1 MKSITAVVPCYN
13 LGHVLPK
20 AVESLKTQGDIEI
33 IVVDDCST
41 DDSLAV
47 AKTLGVKVV
56 AHSENR
62 GLSAALNTGF
72 SVATG
77 DRLVILS
84 PDDLLA
90 PFALSKMSAVDADV
104 VASHMLVGGREVRC
118 KALDLDTLLVANCH
132 GYAALFKRWVWEETG
147 GFKEAMN
154 PSWEDY
160 EFWLHAAKLG
170 ASGTLVPEPLFIYNP
185 NPMGRS
191 WEAHGKERLLRG
203 KLEGFH
209 QDLFGKGRGVV
220 TVVIPLYEQEE
231 WLPAAIESVRAQVY
245 PHVEVLVVDDAS
257 PTRAHH
263 HDLPV
268 IRHEENRGLSAAR
281 NTGFSNTGTQYV
293 VPLDADDE
301 LSPSFVEECMAI
313 MGEKE
318 YVYTDV
324 YFIGDA
330 IHEHTV
336 SKFNCDK
343 LYQGHIHVMTVLMQ
357 RQMWQDVVDS
367 RGFGF
372 DERMLAGYEDW
383 EFTLAAVEAGWYG
396 KYLPEPLF
404 GYRFHSTG
412 SMRIDA
418 KELDP
423 ELRAYVR
430 ARHPRKEFMTDCIH
444 CSKGKFT
451 RRTSR
456 KIVKPGLGEV
466 GLGEPLLVSF
476 DGESFPV
483 KRGMRLYTSKRW
495 FFACGQDAHLFD
507 EGVFKVYRLDQVS
520 PKMLRT
526 AMEAMNVEGS
536 PGSV

>member
-13 LGHVLPK
+13 LGHVLPR
-20 AVESLKTQGDIEI
+20 AVESLKVQGDIEI

-47 AKTLGVKVV
+47 ANTLGVKVI

-77 DRLVILS
+77 DRFIVLS

-90 PFALSKMSAVDADV
+90 PFALEKMVRVDADV
-104 VASHMLVGGREVRC
+104 VASHMQVGGQEVKC
-118 KALDLDTLLVANCH
+118 KVLDLDTLLVTNCH
-132 GYAALFKRWVWEETG
+132 GYAALFKRWVWERTG
-147 GFKEAMN
+147 GFKEEMN

-160 EFWLHAAKLG
+160 EFWLNAAKLG
-170 ASGTLVPEPLFIYNP
+170 AIGALVPEPLFIYNP
-185 NPMGRS
+185 NPLGRS
-191 WEAHGKERLLRG
+191 WEARGKERLLRG

-231 WLPAAIESVRAQVY
+231 WLPAAIDSVRAQVY
-245 PHVEVLVVDDAS
+245 PHVEIVVVDDAS
-257 PTRAHH
+257 PTRTN
-263 HDLPV
+263 DYPV

-281 NTGFSNTGTQYV
+281 NTGFLNTDSQYV

-301 LSPSFVEECMAI
+301 ISPSFIEKCMSV
-313 MGEKE
+313 MYDKE

-330 IHEHTV
+330 THEKAV
-336 SKFNCDK
+336 RKFNCDEI
-343 LYQGHIHVMTVLMQ
+343 YRGHIHVMTVLMQ
-357 RQMWQDVVDS
+357 RQMWQDVVDT

-372 DERMLAGYEDW
+372 DEFMKAGYEDW
-383 EFTLAAVEAGWYG
+383 EFTLAAVEAGWCG
-396 KYLPEPLF
+396 HYLSESLF
-404 GYRFHSTG
+404 GYRFHLAG

-418 KELDP
+418 KELDQ
-423 ELRAYVR
+423 ELQGYVR
-430 ARHPRKEFMTDCIH
+430 ARHPRKAFMTDCVH

-456 KIVKPGLGEV
+456 KIIKPGLGEV
-466 GLGEPLLVSF
+466 ALGEPLLVSF
-476 DGESFPV
+476 DGDSFPV
-483 KRGMRLYTSKRW
+483 KRGVRLYTPKRW

-507 EGVFKVYRLDQVS
+507 EGVFKVYKLDQVS
-520 PKMLRT
+520 PEVLRT
-526 AMEAMNVEGS
+526 AMEAMNAEKS